1 MKRDAWGNYWRGIWV
16 LELIENGGSTLAK
29 NGTQNRDTDTH
40 GGITLSFEVS
50 ERFLIKSLGK
60 VPTKTIRYL

>member
-1 MKRDAWGNYWRGIWV
+1 MLLKLGSMKRDVWGNYWRGIWV

-40 GGITLSFEVS
+40 GGMSWIHRELA
-50 ERFLIKSLGK
+50 R
-60 VPTKTIRYL
+60 